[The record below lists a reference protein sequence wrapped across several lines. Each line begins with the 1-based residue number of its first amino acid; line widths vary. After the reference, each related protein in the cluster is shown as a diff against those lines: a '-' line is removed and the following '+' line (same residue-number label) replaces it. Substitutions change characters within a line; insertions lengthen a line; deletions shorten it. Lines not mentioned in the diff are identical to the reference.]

1 MSEAALYP
9 ALSPTSPW
17 YACLY
22 RAPSSEP
29 LPEPPSSTLRALAE
43 DFSPR
48 YACHHDDFVTVDIR
62 GLDRL
67 VGDPRRIG
75 EEIRRSALARG
86 LRVHIGIATTRT
98 AAMVVALAGQGL
110 TVVPR
115 GREAAAIAP
124 MVLGILEKIPEQPPS
139 APSPPRHGSAT
150 HSVTSIQ
157 SLGAPKPVKA
167 KHSVSS
173 VISVVKSWGL
183 RTLGELAA
191 LPSSEL
197 TARLGQHALV
207 WQAIARGQDVGPLV
221 PTLADERFESSI
233 ELEWPIEGLE
243 PLSFVLTRLLEP
255 LSTRLERRDR
265 GAAAV
270 HVMLGLVTTP
280 DIQRRDRGDRREN
293 VVQDA
298 ASSATSALDVVSVDT
313 YTRSLQ
319 LPSPIRDVRALRTLI
334 LLDLESHP
342 VDAPIERV
350 TVTIDPTPGRVLQH
364 ALFVRAHPTPEQ
376 LSTLIA
382 RLNALMGEDRVGRP
396 VRVDSYRPGAFTMQ
410 PFATEHDGAGAGR
423 TGRAGEA
430 EGGFSHLP
438 DQPQIV
444 SALRRCRRPVP
455 ARVVMADDRPV
466 AVTTDRRGFAGGRVL
481 ACAGPWR
488 SSGEWWSG
496 RAGEAGRPD
505 GAGRA
510 SRTGETDPVG
520 VADRV
525 GRTGEVGRTGKH
537 LPYPPDRF
545 HPPDQASWNRDEW
558 DISLS
563 DGGMYRIFQDRD
575 TDRWFIDAIV
585 D

>member
-1 MSEAALYP
+1 MSEAIFSA
-9 ALSPTSPW
+9 TSPW
-17 YACLY
+17 YACLH
-22 RAPSSEP
+22 RAPSLEP
-29 LPEPPSSTLRALAE
+29 SLEQLPSSLRALAE

-48 YACHHDDFVTVDIR
+48 YECHHADLVTVDIR

-86 LRVHIGIATTRT
+86 LRLHIGIATTRT
-98 AAMVVALAGQGL
+98 TAMVLALAGQGL

-124 MVLGILEKIPEQPPS
+124 MVIGILDKMADQPP
-139 APSPPRHGSAT
+139 
-150 HSVTSIQ
+150 
-157 SLGAPKPVKA
+157 GAPGDVKA

-173 VISVVKSWGL
+173 VIAVVKSWGL

-197 TARLGQHALV
+197 SARLGQQGLV
-207 WQAIARGQDVGPLV
+207 WQSIARGQDVGPLV
-221 PTLADERFESSI
+221 PTLAEERFESSI
-233 ELEWPIEGLE
+233 ELEWPIEGIE

-265 GAAAV
+265 GAAAI
-270 HVMLGLVTTP
+270 HVMLGLVQTP
-280 DIQRRDRGDRREN
+280 DCQRIGQAGAHPTDPPHPSYLHNYLRRLPD
-293 VVQDA
+293 QP
-298 ASSATSALDVVSVDT
+298 L

-319 LPSPIRDVRALRTLI
+319 LPSPLRDVRALRTLI

-396 VRVDSYRPGAFTMQ
+396 ARVDSYRPGAFTMQ
-410 PFATEHDGAGAGR
+410 PFATEHD
-423 TGRAGEA
+423 RAHQSDP
-430 EGGFSHLP
+430 SHLP
-438 DQPQIV
+438 DLPHLSDQPHVV

-455 ARVVMADDRPV
+455 ARVVMTENRPV
-466 AVTTDRRGFAGGRVL
+466 AVTTDRRGFAGGRVQ

-488 SSGEWWSG
+488 SSGEWWLAGEAGLVDRAG
-496 RAGEAGRPD
+496 RAGE
-505 GAGRA
+505 
-510 SRTGETDPVG
+510 TD
-520 VADRV
+520 
-525 GRTGEVGRTGKH
+525 K
-537 LPYPPDRF
+537 
-545 HPPDQASWNRDEW
+545 HPPARPHQPAQSSWDRDEW
-558 DISLS
+558 DVSLS